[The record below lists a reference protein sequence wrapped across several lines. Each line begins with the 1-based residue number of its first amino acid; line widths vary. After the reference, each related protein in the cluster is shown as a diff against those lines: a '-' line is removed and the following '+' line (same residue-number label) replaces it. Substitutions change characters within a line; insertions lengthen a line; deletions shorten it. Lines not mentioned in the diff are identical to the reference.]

1 MQRFSYG
8 RCVAIILLI
17 GAVTFSTPLMAQA
30 PNVRVQKVL
39 MKFVEREGHSVM
51 GVGSWISGKR
61 FNAATSD
68 FDMRLV
74 TPKGGSS
81 GQQLQ
86 QWKQARSRLTKLIK
100 QEFGSSA
107 DDILARTNLY
117 APNQLMHG
125 VEDTADAID
134 RFRKLNTVP
143 NLSHNGPVTA
153 ATPAKYAEG
162 LYGPGS
168 QTYVQGYE
176 KAAGRLFYNNN
187 GKCVTG
193 LSELAHLGEGA
204 PKYTAAGTATTA
216 GQWAMHGMDELA
228 GGRAEKV
235 AKYLARMERDIVK
248 SRSLSRLPAD
258 NAFRTDLRQMREL
271 LKKNPGKLAD
281 VSDDVT
287 RLLMRGKAESAVLAG
302 FENAGPVRRAYMRV
316 MLDGVAA
323 KNQVGKLLDRVM
335 RATPDWVNAQN
346 AMNFITFAVGTQA
359 TAQAAGGGDVMETL
373 GTACEHLKWIKGFG
387 PLLMA
392 ELTAE
397 IIKETRA
404 GGYDLIAGYQE
415 AWDLMAGIHTVK
427 GREIGFGD
435 KRHQYTLP
443 DLVANFTSE
452 TKLKALVYLQCVN
465 ASSPDSES
473 ATGDP
478 KAVEPLFA
486 RCWPVI
492 RDAWRWERDALTS
505 EYLVIASE
513 VTHAPLLIYYT
524 PKNPKPGETVICE
537 VASYDGRVHER
548 IRRMNEII
556 RTLYGRGSLVALHHY
571 WTPGGQSAGTLSFKR
586 AFTFDEPG
594 TYPVKVK
601 MEVSPI
607 SPARHTNH
615 RVMLER
621 NVEALV
627 DIVVG
632 GEATGGDEEPAIC
645 PQCGKPLG
653 TNPNCFNCILH
664 ARDLDP
670 TDLDHKGEDGSRRT
684 PLPGE

>member
-1 MQRFSYG
+1 
-8 RCVAIILLI
+8 
-17 GAVTFSTPLMAQA
+17 
-30 PNVRVQKVL
+30 

-51 GVGSWISGKR
+51 GVGSWISGKG

-74 TPKGGSS
+74 TPKGGST

-117 APNQLMHG
+117 APNQLMRG

-235 AKYLARMERDIVK
+235 AKYLERMERDIVK
-248 SRSLSRLPAD
+248 SRSLSRLPQD
-258 NAFRTDLRQMREL
+258 MAFRKELRQMRDL
-271 LKKNPGKLAD
+271 LKKNPGKLVD

-346 AMNFITFAVGTQA
+346 AMNFITFAVGTHA
-359 TAQAAGGGDVMETL
+359 TAQAAGRGNVMETL

-392 ELTAE
+392 EITTA
-397 IIKETRA
+397 IIEESKA
-404 GGYDLIAGYQE
+404 SGYDLAAGSQE
-415 AWDLMAGIHTVK
+415 AWDLMAGIYSAE
-427 GREIGFGD
+427 GRVMIDPD
-435 KRHQYTLP
+435 KRRSYTLP
-443 DLVANFTSE
+443 DLVGHFKSE
-452 TKLKALVYLQCVN
+452 RKLEAIVYAQCLR
-465 ASSPDSES
+465 ASCRDAGPV
-473 ATGDP
+473 TGAAD
-478 KAVEPLFA
+478 ASVADAIFA
-486 RCWPVI
+486 RCWPTI
-492 RDAWRWERDALTS
+492 RDAWR
-505 EYLVIASE
+505 
-513 VTHAPLLIYYT
+513 
-524 PKNPKPGETVICE
+524 
-537 VASYDGRVHER
+537 
-548 IRRMNEII
+548 
-556 RTLYGRGSLVALHHY
+556 
-571 WTPGGQSAGTLSFKR
+571 
-586 AFTFDEPG
+586 
-594 TYPVKVK
+594 
-601 MEVSPI
+601 
-607 SPARHTNH
+607 
-615 RVMLER
+615 
-621 NVEALV
+621 
-627 DIVVG
+627 
-632 GEATGGDEEPAIC
+632 
-645 PQCGKPLG
+645 
-653 TNPNCFNCILH
+653 
-664 ARDLDP
+664 
-670 TDLDHKGEDGSRRT
+670 
-684 PLPGE
+684 